1 MTASQV
7 AHRCDFPASQIAMY
21 ESGARTPDIIRLRRW
36 AYQLG
41 VTIQAVEVTRM
52 IHPQEKVRPSS

>member
-21 ESGARTPDIIRLRRW
+21 ESGARTPDIARLRRW

-41 VTIQAVEVTRM
+41 VTIQAIEATG
-52 IHPQEKVRPSS
+52 